1 MNRESE
7 RHFMRRVAGDH
18 DLRLEGMLD
27 LLTRA
32 KGASVFDV
40 GCNRGLVAYEFMKN
54 GATLCHGCDIDEDAI
69 FVARGV
75 FADLRNC
82 ASRFHVVD
90 LAERD
95 CLRVFGT
102 QRYDIV
108 LLLATY
114 HKLKRVMPSTRLSAL
129 MTELGMRTVKWFAW
143 RGTSEKA
150 NENEGEI
157 LQLDRDMKAA
167 GLKRIHTSY
176 ISQQLGVAAIWERQ

>member
-7 RHFMRRVAGDH
+7 KHLMRRVAGAH
-18 DLRLEGMLD
+18 DIRLDGVVDILS
-27 LLTRA
+27 RA

-40 GCNRGLVAYEFMKN
+40 GCNRGLVAHEFFRN
-54 GATLCHGCDIDEDAI
+54 GATVCHGCDIDPDAI
-69 FVARGV
+69 FVAKGI
-75 FADLRNC
+75 FADMRAC
-82 ASRFHVVD
+82 ASKFEVVD
-90 LAERD
+90 LTGGPKALNGFE
-95 CLRVFGT
+95 
-102 QRYDIV
+102 RYDIV

-114 HKLKRVMPSTRLSAL
+114 HKIKRVMDRGQLSAL
-129 MTELGMRTVKWFAW
+129 MVDLGKRTEKWFVW

-157 LQLDRDMKAA
+157 SQLDRDMKVA